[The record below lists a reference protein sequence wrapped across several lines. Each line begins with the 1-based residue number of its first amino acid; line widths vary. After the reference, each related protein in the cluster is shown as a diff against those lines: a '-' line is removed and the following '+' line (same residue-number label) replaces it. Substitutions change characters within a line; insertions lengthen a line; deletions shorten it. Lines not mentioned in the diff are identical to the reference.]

1 MTTMAGRAFAQPKKS
16 QDTQREQAAKEA
28 PREDI
33 QGTPV
38 ALEEQIRRRAH
49 EIYMHHGGHGQ
60 SAEADWLQAEHE
72 IRNAKTQE
80 PEKSQADKSQAKESR
95 IA

>member
-1 MTTMAGRAFAQPKKS
+1 MAGRAFAQPKKT

-72 IRNAKTQE
+72 LRNPHPQESDQPKAK
-80 PEKSQADKSQAKESR
+80 
-95 IA
+95 